1 MTVTNF
7 YTEANRAAWDASAP
21 LHGSGASWQTLL
33 EAAAKPDF
41 SVLDDCLTQT
51 LIELDVHGKSAVQ
64 VGCNNGRELLS
75 LKSLGALPALGI
87 DQSREFL
94 GQAEQLA
101 RIADSNC
108 QFLCANIYELP
119 EDTAKHF
126 ALGLI
131 TIGVLGWMPDLPEF
145 FARVAGLLAVDAPLV
160 IYETHPFLEM
170 FDPNAAQAFTPAT
183 SYFTKEPFVSEAAIT
198 YDGTNGGITP
208 SSYWFVHTM
217 GEILTACTRAGLI
230 LERLTEHPHSNR
242 EVEYDQYERHEPQLP
257 LSFTL
262 VARKR

>member
-94 GQAEQLA
+94 G
-101 RIADSNC
+101 
-108 QFLCANIYELP
+108 
-119 EDTAKHF
+119 
-126 ALGLI
+126 
-131 TIGVLGWMPDLPEF
+131 
-145 FARVAGLLAVDAPLV
+145 
-160 IYETHPFLEM
+160 
-170 FDPNAAQAFTPAT
+170 
-183 SYFTKEPFVSEAAIT
+183 
-198 YDGTNGGITP
+198 
-208 SSYWFVHTM
+208 
-217 GEILTACTRAGLI
+217 
-230 LERLTEHPHSNR
+230 
-242 EVEYDQYERHEPQLP
+242 
-257 LSFTL
+257 
-262 VARKR
+262 

>member
-1 MTVTNF
+1 MKPTHF

-21 LHGSGASWQTLL
+21 LHGAGADWEALL

-64 VGCNNGRELLS
+64 IGCNNGRELLS

-119 EDTAKHF
+119 DDTAKRF
-126 ALGLI
+126 ELGLI
-131 TIGVLGWMPDLPEF
+131 TIGVLGWMPDLPAF
-145 FARVAGLLAVDAPLV
+145 FARVAGLLTVDAPLV
-160 IYETHPFLEM
+160 IYETHPYLEM
-170 FDPNAAQAFTPAT
+170 FDPNSDQAFTPAT
-183 SYFTKEPFVSEAAIT
+183 SYFKKEPFVSEEAIT
-198 YDGTNGGITP
+198 YDGTDGGRTP
-208 SSYWFVHTM
+208 ASYWFVHTM
-217 GEILTACTRAGLI
+217 GDIVTACAGAGLM

-242 EVEYDQYERHEPQLP
+242 EVEYDQYEGREPQLP
-257 LSFTL
+257 LCFTL